1 MVMMCR
7 LAKSIVELLTC
18 AMPSW
23 KGCFTWYEMNGR
35 FWDRIAMQANKLPT
49 DTNQTHKRTI
59 FWITHVFKHQK
70 FALQLKLQVY
80 HYTSLPFSKTNI
92 WITQDNYL
100 GSDEV
105 YWAKRTNIW
114 GNKCLSTP
122 KGCPTIPIVYQ
133 LVNQHLG

>member
-35 FWDRIAMQANKLPT
+35 FWNRIAMQANKLPT

-92 WITQDNYL
+92 WITQDNYRKTSNKAR
-100 GSDEV
+100 GSYSFFEAENAGLIRN
-105 YWAKRTNIW
+105 WAF
-114 GNKCLSTP
+114 L
-122 KGCPTIPIVYQ
+122 PIELKNYC
-133 LVNQHLG
+133 GSY

>member
-92 WITQDNYL
+92 WITQDNYRKTSNKAR
-100 GSDEV
+100 GSYSFLEAQNAGLIRN
-105 YWAKRTNIW
+105 WAF
-114 GNKCLSTP
+114 L
-122 KGCPTIPIVYQ
+122 PIELKNYC
-133 LVNQHLG
+133 GSY

>member
-35 FWDRIAMQANKLPT
+35 FWNRIAMQANKLPT

-92 WITQDNYL
+92 WITQDNYRKTSNKAR
-100 GSDEV
+100 GSYSFLEAQNAGLIRN
-105 YWAKRTNIW
+105 WAF
-114 GNKCLSTP
+114 L
-122 KGCPTIPIVYQ
+122 PIELKNYC
-133 LVNQHLG
+133 GSY